1 MGNLNPFR
9 YRGYYL
15 DSETGLYYLHSRYYD
30 PQTCRFVNADAV
42 VSAVGSSIQGYNMF
56 AYCMNNPVNMT
67 DSTGNWPQFIE
78 NAVNWINDKIIQP
91 VKRFVAGVV
100 EDIKNFD
107 INNQSEEKVL
117 DSNYMACYK
126 GKLVIRIEGNRSG
139 SFGAIFLTRETNS
152 RDNPEDVLRHE
163 YGHTKQLQQL
173 GPIKYAVAIGL
184 PSALEMGG
192 GDYYSRPW
200 EITADIY
207 GGVQSRF
214 HTREDIQAGFLYLE
228 IYKNDV
234 RPPVVMI
241 FIE

>member
-1 MGNLNPFR
+1 
-9 YRGYYL
+9 
-15 DSETGLYYLHSRYYD
+15 
-30 PQTCRFVNADAV
+30 
-42 VSAVGSSIQGYNMF
+42 MF

-67 DSTGNWPQFIE
+67 DPTGNWPQFIE
-78 NAVNWINDKIIQP
+78 NVVNWINDKIIQP
-91 VKRFVAGVV
+91 VKRFVAGMVK
-100 EDIKNFD
+100 DIKNFD
-107 INNQSEEKVL
+107 INNQSEKRALE
-117 DSNYMACYK
+117 SNYVAGYK

-139 SFGAIFLTRETNS
+139 SFGAIFLTRSANN
-152 RDNPEDVLRHE
+152 DPYPEDIVRHE

-214 HTREDIQAGFLYLE
+214 HTREGIEAGFLYLE

-234 RPPVVMI
+234 KPPVVMI